1 MVSVNDFKRGLVI
14 KLDGELYSVIEYQ
27 HVKPARGAAF
37 VRSKLRH
44 IKRGSVV
51 DRTFRGGEKVE
62 DIKLVK
68 KAMQYLYSEGDSLVF
83 MDTES
88 YEQESI
94 PKKAIGDVLEFMKEE
109 DVVDIAMY
117 EGEPITVEPPQ
128 FVVLRVTYAE
138 PGIKGDTATNVL
150 KPVKVETGAEVRVPL
165 FINEG
170 DYIKI
175 NTQTREYIERT
186 KQP

>member
-1 MVSVNDFKRGLVI
+1 MISVNDFKRGVVI

-37 VRSKLRH
+37 VRSKIRH
-44 IKRGSVV
+44 MKKGSVV
-51 DRTFRGGEKVE
+51 ERTFRGGEKVE
-62 DIKLVK
+62 DVK
-68 KAMQYLYSEGDSLVF
+68 IVKREMQYLYEEGDSLVF

-94 PKKAIGDVLEFMKEE
+94 PKKAIGDALRFIKEQ
-109 DVVDIAMY
+109 DMVDIAMY
-117 EGEPITVEPPQ
+117 EGEAITVEPPQ
-128 FVVLRVTYAE
+128 TVILKVTYAE
-138 PGIKGDTATNVL
+138 PGLKGDTATNVL

-170 DYIKI
+170 DMIKI
-175 NTQTREYIERT
+175 NTETGEYLERV
-186 KQP
+186 KL

>member
-1 MVSVNDFKRGLVI
+1 MVSVNDLKRGLVI
-14 KLDGELYSVIEYQ
+14 TLDGELYSVIEYQ

-37 VRSKLRH
+37 VRTKLRH
-44 IKRGSVV
+44 VKRNAIM

-62 DIKLVK
+62 DVKLIKRP
-68 KAMQYLYSEGDSLVF
+68 MQYLYEEGDSLVF

-94 PKKAIGDVLEFMKEE
+94 PKKAIGDALQFIKEE
-109 DVVDIAMY
+109 DLVDIAMY

-128 FVVLRVTYAE
+128 FVVLKVVYAE
-138 PGIKGDTATNVL
+138 PGLKGDTATNVL
-150 KPVKVETGAEVRVPL
+150 KPVKVDTGAEVRVPL
-165 FINEG
+165 FVNEG

-175 NTQTREYIERT
+175 NTQTSEYVERV
-186 KQP
+186 KVD

>member
-1 MVSVNDFKRGLVI
+1 MISVNDFKRGVVI

-37 VRSKLRH
+37 VRSKIRH
-44 IKRGSVV
+44 MKKGSVV
-51 DRTFRGGEKVE
+51 ERTFRGGEKVE
-62 DIKLVK
+62 DVK
-68 KAMQYLYSEGDSLVF
+68 IVKRQMQYLYEEGDDLVF

-94 PKKAIGDVLEFMKEE
+94 PKKAIGDALKFIKEQ
-109 DVVDIAMY
+109 DMVDIAMY
-117 EGEPITVEPPQ
+117 EGEAITVEPPQ
-128 FVVLRVTYAE
+128 TVVLKVIYAE
-138 PGIKGDTATNVL
+138 PGLKGDTATNVL

-170 DYIKI
+170 DMIKI
-175 NTQTREYIERT
+175 NTETGEYQERV
-186 KQP
+186 KQ

>member
-1 MVSVNDFKRGLVI
+1 MISVNDFKRGVVI

-37 VRSKLRH
+37 VRSKIRH
-44 IKRGSVV
+44 MKKGSVV
-51 DRTFRGGEKVE
+51 ERTFRGGEKVE
-62 DIKLVK
+62 DVK
-68 KAMQYLYSEGDSLVF
+68 IVKRQMQYLYEEGDSLVF

-94 PKKAIGDVLEFMKEE
+94 PKKAIGEALKFIKEQ
-109 DVVDIAMY
+109 DMVDIAMY
-117 EGEPITVEPPQ
+117 EGEAITVEPPQ
-128 FVVLRVTYAE
+128 SVVLKVIYAE
-138 PGIKGDTATNVL
+138 PGLKGDTATNVL

-170 DYIKI
+170 DMIKI
-175 NTQTREYIERT
+175 NTETGEYLERV
-186 KQP
+186 KQ